1 MKKTLLSAM
10 ALSSGVVM
18 AVTAQSAYS
27 TISWGYGSIEQQRCS
42 TTLSF
47 WWPEHPAACPLAID
61 WTEIQPGLTIGTSQQ
76 VFDWNDNLIYSEI
89 TIQNNT
95 GLDIPAGS
103 RLTIVNNNIQL
114 TNATGTTEDGL
125 SYIETIQD
133 IPNGESLV
141 IRAEFKLKLRTLT
154 FDADFDIAEISD
166 GTIIL
171 TSDSQNLVAQ
181 VVRTLTATVSDP
193 DGVSSDIN
201 YQWQAN
207 GVDIEGANSANYKLT
222 DAEVGQHITVT
233 ASYIDD
239 VEFTEEITS
248 APTDAV
254 LPRAENSTGKVVIAG
269 DRLLGSTLTAT
280 VNDNNAITQDISFQW
295 YANGTAIEGAT
306 ESYLPV
312 NTDLLGKE
320 ITAEANY
327 TDFADYTETP
337 SATTS
342 RIANTTVSGEE
353 ELIAALGTAADGD
366 WIALANGDYAD
377 MAEMDINIPITLT
390 QGQDSDA
397 VISGATCIE
406 LSADKS
412 ALVGLTLDRLD
423 VLVDSDCGD
432 SNVILSG
439 DNVIL
444 SHNSFLGQVEVTN
457 HNSEYNWVYVSGSFN
472 LVERNV
478 FQGKNLDTKGAA
490 ITVYNKSDGST
501 GDHLI
506 QYNLLKDMPG
516 TSVQSSAYAIQIGR
530 STSTASLGEGN
541 HTVRYNRFDN
551 VQADRRLIKVQAS
564 RSSIYNNTIVNSTG
578 GISVE
583 DGYENI
589 VSNNV
594 IISAGDNSDDS
605 GIMFSPYGHTITGN
619 YIAGL
624 KTTSSQ
630 RAGLLLSTETV
641 INTGNQTLE
650 ISPVTIANN
659 TIINSNHAISTY
671 DGSKCI
677 ADTFVANLS
686 RNLVANGVTDQGSNG
701 ESRSAFNND
710 CAISTKSTSNDDS
723 YYASNT
729 DFGTLAG
736 TEGAAD
742 LTIAEN
748 GLLEGQGTIT
758 DIGADADALTF
769 LEESDVG
776 PSSDFAINTSTNSY
790 NGELNLDFT
799 YWYITFPSGDAEYN
813 PQWLL
818 DGNTSEDEFFYDDIG
833 AAVFKSPNIAGST
846 EGSSYP
852 RTELREMLR
861 GPEQDPKP
869 SDWPSTQ
876 GLTKNNWVFSNSYQ
890 RIEHDMGGVDG
901 TMEATLKVDHV
912 STTYE
917 GEENEYKVGR
927 VIVGQIHASDD
938 EPLRLYYHK
947 LPGNELG
954 SVYFAS
960 EVPGLGDDKYDMI
973 GSRTSDAN
981 PVDGIALGEVWSY
994 RVEAVADDLTITI
1007 MREGKPDVART
1018 VKTAAAYA
1026 NDWMYFKAGVY
1037 NQNNTGDESDYA
1049 QATFYSINV
1058 THGEPPAEAGNGEDE
1073 TDDGTTSGEV
1083 IDATSLQTAIL
1094 AASAGDVVELTDGDY
1109 ADIGNIVVTDGVTLT
1124 RAEGSTAV
1132 ISGQTCL
1139 LVSGDDARVTGLEF
1153 SNLSLI
1159 SDSTSSCRS
1168 NGDGSIVITGDNV
1181 TFNNNLLNGDA
1192 IAPIPEDEDTHN
1204 WLVVK
1209 GANTLVERNTFQN
1222 RQGIATDG
1230 ITQVRGGFISVYVN
1244 SSVNN
1249 NTIQYNLF
1257 KDMLLADQS
1266 SAYAIQLG
1274 RTTGTDSGNDGL
1286 NIIQYN
1292 RFDNIDSKSRLIRVQ
1307 GSNNVINHNTVVN
1320 SQGMISLEDGQ
1331 FNEVNYNIILPS
1343 GSDSNDGGIA
1353 AAPYGHIIIG
1363 NYIAG
1368 SKTTSSERGAIY
1380 LNHNVNGTG
1389 NQLLTATE
1397 LEISSN
1403 TIINTKQPLHIG
1415 AKGCGTG
1422 PAFIV
1427 NFSNNLIANG
1437 VSDIAT
1443 YEGAMVTNKGAVRYD
1458 CALDLDSTF
1467 TGEAYYTT
1475 TIYNEENGT
1484 TADTITFDVDS
1495 VFGLDAEAELIA
1507 TTNGLIKAT
1516 GIIENMGTNT
1526 ETLHFITEDDV
1537 GVGSS
1542 TDF

>member
-1 MKKTLLSAM
+1 MKKTLISAM
-10 ALSSGVVM
+10 ALSSGI
-18 AVTAQSAYS
+18 AIAATTQSAYS
-27 TISWGYGSIEQQRCS
+27 SISWGHGSIDQQRCS
-42 TTLSF
+42 TILSF

-61 WTEIQPGLTIGTSQQ
+61 WTEVQPGLTIGTSQQ
-76 VFDWNDNLIYSEI
+76 VFDWNNNLIYSEI
-89 TIQNNT
+89 TIQNTT
-95 GLDIPAGS
+95 GLDIPAS
-103 RLTIVNNNIQL
+103 SKLLITNNNIQL
-114 TNATGTTEDGL
+114 TNATGTTEEGL
-125 SYIETIQD
+125 TYIETTQD
-133 IPNGESLV
+133 IPDGESLV

-154 FDADFDIAEISD
+154 FDVDFDIAEISD
-166 GTIIL
+166 GTVTL
-171 TSDSQNLVAQ
+171 TSDSQNFVAQ

-193 DGVSSDIN
+193 DGISNAIS
-201 YQWQAN
+201 YQWQAD
-207 GVDIEGANSANYKLT
+207 GVDIEGANSASYKLT
-222 DAEVGQHITVT
+222 ESEVGQSITVK

-239 VEFTEEITS
+239 VEFAEEIVS
-248 APTDAV
+248 DPTDAV
-254 LPRAENSTGKVVIAG
+254 LPRAENSAGEVIIDG

-280 VNDNNAITQDISFQW
+280 VNDNNAITQDINFQW
-295 YANGTAIEGAT
+295 YANGVAIEGAT
-306 ESYLPV
+306 ESYLQV
-312 NTDLLGKE
+312 NTELLGKA
-320 ITAEANY
+320 ITAEATY
-327 TDFADYTETP
+327 TDFADYSETP
-337 SATTS
+337 STTTS
-342 RIANTTVSGEE
+342 RIASTLVSGEE
-353 ELIAALGTAADGD
+353 ELIAALSVAAEGD
-366 WIALANGDYAD
+366 WIALASGDYAD
-377 MAEMDINIPITLT
+377 MAAMDIDIPVTLT

-397 VISGATCIE
+397 IISGATCIE

-412 ALVGLTLDRLD
+412 GIVGLTFDELD
-423 VLVDSDCGD
+423 VLIDSDCGD

-439 DNVIL
+439 ENVIL
-444 SHNSFLGQVEVTN
+444 SHNSFLGQVETTS
-457 HNSEYNWVYVSGSFN
+457 HTSEYNWVYVSGSFN
-472 LVERNV
+472 LIERNV
-478 FQGKNLDTKGAA
+478 FQGKSLDTKGAA
-490 ITVYNKSDGST
+490 ISVYNKSDGSE

-506 QYNLLKDMPG
+506 QYNLFKDMPG
-516 TSVQSSAYAIQIGR
+516 TSIQSSAYAIQLGR
-530 STSTASLGEGN
+530 STSSASLGEGN

-564 RSSIYNNTIVNSTG
+564 RSNVYNNTIVNSTG

-589 VSNNV
+589 VSDNV

-630 RAGLLLSTETV
+630 RAGLLLNTETV
-641 INTGNQTLE
+641 LNTGNQTLE

-677 ADTFVANLS
+677 ADTFVANLNS
-686 RNLVANGVTDQGSNG
+686 NLVANGVVDQGSNG
-701 ESRSAFNND
+701 EGRSAFNND
-710 CAISTKSTSNDDS
+710 CAISSESTSSDDS
-723 YYASNT
+723 YYASST
-729 DFGTLAG
+729 AYGTLAG
-736 TEGAAD
+736 AEGTAD

-748 GLLEGQGTIT
+748 GLLEGQGIIA
-758 DIGADADALTF
+758 DIGADADALIF
-769 LEESDVG
+769 LNDSDVG
-776 PSSDFAINTSTNSY
+776 PNSDFAIDASTNSY

-818 DGNTSEDEFFYDDIG
+818 DGGTSEDEFFYDESG

-869 SDWPSTQ
+869 SDWPSTK

-890 RIEHDMGGVDG
+890 RIEHEMGGVDG

-973 GSRTSDAN
+973 GSREADAN
-981 PVDGIALGEVWSY
+981 PIDGIALGEVWSY
-994 RVEAVADDLTITI
+994 RVEAVGDDLTITI

-1037 NQNNTGDESDYA
+1037 NQNNTGDESDYV
-1049 QATFYSINV
+1049 QATFYSIKV
-1058 THGEPPAEAGNGEDE
+1058 SHDEPPAEAGNGEDE
-1073 TDDGTTSGEV
+1073 IDDGTASDTVVDS
-1083 IDATSLQTAIL
+1083 TSLQTAIL

-1109 ADIGNIVVTDGVTLT
+1109 TDIGDIVVTDGITLT

-1153 SNLSLI
+1153 ANLSLT

-1181 TFNNNLLNGDA
+1181 TFDNNLLNGDA
-1192 IAPIPEDEDTHN
+1192 IIPTPEDENTHN

-1209 GANTLVERNTFQN
+1209 GSNTLVERNTFQN
-1222 RQGIATDG
+1222 RQGLTTDG

-1244 SSVNN
+1244 GSVDS

-1274 RTTGTDSGNDGL
+1274 RTTGTDSGQDGF
-1286 NIIQYN
+1286 NTIQYN
-1292 RFDNIDSKSRLIRVQ
+1292 RFDNIDSKTRLIRVQ
-1307 GSNNVINHNTVVN
+1307 GSSNAISYNTVVN

-1331 FNEVNYNIILPS
+1331 FNEANYNIILPS
-1343 GSDSNDGGIA
+1343 GNDSNDGGIA

-1380 LNHNVNGTG
+1380 LNHNINGTG
-1389 NQLLTATE
+1389 NQLLTATA
-1397 LEISSN
+1397 LEVSSN
-1403 TIINTKQPLHIG
+1403 TIINAKQPLHIA

-1422 PAFIV
+1422 PASIV
-1427 NFSNNLIANG
+1427 HFSNNLIANG

-1443 YEGAMVTNKGAVRYD
+1443 YEGTTVTNKGAIRYD

-1467 TGEAYYTT
+1467 SGEAYYTAT
-1475 TIYNEENGT
+1475 VYNEENGT
-1484 TADTITFDVDS
+1484 AVDTITFDTAS
-1495 VFGLDAEAELIA
+1495 IFGLDAEAELTT
-1507 TTNGLIKAT
+1507 TTNGLIMAT
-1516 GIIENMGTNT
+1516 GTIENIGADA

-1542 TDF
+1542 TNF

>member
-1 MKKTLLSAM
+1 MKKTLISAV
-10 ALSSGVVM
+10 ALSSGVAM
-18 AVTAQSAYS
+18 AVTAPSAYS
-27 TISWGYGSIEQQRCS
+27 AISWGHGKIKQQRCS
-42 TTLSF
+42 SSLSF
-47 WWPEHPAACPLAID
+47 WWPEHSAACPLAID
-61 WTEIQPGLTIGTSQQ
+61 WEEIQPGLTIGTSQQ

-95 GLDIPAGS
+95 GLTIPEGS

-114 TNATGTTEDGL
+114 TNATGTTEDDL
-125 SYIETIQD
+125 TYIDTIED
-133 IPNGESLV
+133 IPVGESLV
-141 IRAEFKLKLRTLT
+141 IRAEFQLKLRILT
-154 FDADFDIAEISD
+154 FDVEFDILEVSD
-166 GTIIL
+166 GTVTL
-171 TSDSQNLVAQ
+171 TSDSHSFPPQVA
-181 VVRTLTATVSDP
+181 RTLTATVNDP
-193 DGVSSDIN
+193 DGISSDIN
-201 YQWQAN
+201 YQWQAD
-207 GVDIEGANSANYKLT
+207 GVDIDGAISASYKLT
-222 DAEVGQHITVT
+222 DAEAGQSITVK

-239 VEFTEEITS
+239 VEFAEEIIS

-254 LPRAENSTGKVVIAG
+254 LPRAENSAGEVFISG

-280 VNDNNAITQDISFQW
+280 VNDNNAIAQSISFQW
-295 YANGTAIEGAT
+295 YANGTAIQGAT
-306 ESYLPV
+306 ESYLPID
-312 NTDLLGKE
+312 TDLLGKE
-320 ITAEANY
+320 ITVEASY
-327 TDFADYTETP
+327 TDFADYVETP

-342 RIANTTVSGEE
+342 RIANTIVSGEE

-366 WIALANGDYAD
+366 WIALASGDYAD
-377 MAEMDINIPITLT
+377 MAEMDINIPVTLT

-412 ALVGLTLDRLD
+412 ALVGLTFDGLD
-423 VLVDSDCGD
+423 VLVDSGCGD

-444 SHNSFLGQVEVTN
+444 SHSSFLGQVETTS
-457 HNSEYNWVYVSGSFN
+457 HASEYNWVYISGSFN

-478 FQGKNLDTKGAA
+478 FQEKNLDTKGAA

-506 QYNLLKDMPG
+506 QYNLFKDMPG

-551 VQADRRLIKVQAS
+551 VQADRRLVKVQAS
-564 RSSIYNNTIVNSTG
+564 RSSIYNNTIINSTG

-594 IISAGDNSDDS
+594 IISAGNNSDDS

-641 INTGNQTLE
+641 LNTGNQTLE

-677 ADTFVANLS
+677 VDAFVANLS
-686 RNLVANGVTDQGSNG
+686 ANLVANGVVDQGSNG
-701 ESRSAFNND
+701 EGRSAFNND
-710 CAISTKSTSNDDS
+710 CAISTESTSSNDS
-723 YYASNT
+723 YYASST
-729 DFGTLAG
+729 HFGTLAG
-736 TEGAAD
+736 AQGTAD

-748 GLLEGQGTIT
+748 GLLEGQGAIT

-776 PSSDFAINTSTNSY
+776 PNSNFAIDSSTNSY
-790 NGELNLDFT
+790 NDELNLDFT

-818 DGNTSEDEFFYDDIG
+818 DGGTSDGEFFYDETG
-833 AAVFKSPNIAGST
+833 AAVFKSPNVAGST

-869 SDWPSTQ
+869 SDWPSTK

-890 RIEHDMGGVDG
+890 RIEHEMGGVDG
-901 TMEATLKVDHV
+901 TLEATLKVDHV

-981 PVDGIALGEVWSY
+981 PIDGIALGEVWSY
-994 RVEAVADDLTITI
+994 RVEAVGDDLTITI

-1037 NQNNTGDESDYA
+1037 NQNNTGDESDYV
-1049 QATFYSINV
+1049 QATFYSIDV
-1058 THGEPPAEAGNGEDE
+1058 THGEPPAEPGNGEDE
-1073 TDDGTTSGEV
+1073 IDDGTSDTV
-1083 IDATSLQTAIL
+1083 VDATSLQAAIL
-1094 AASAGDVVELTDGDY
+1094 AASAGGVVELTDGDY
-1109 ADIGNIVVTDGVTLT
+1109 TDIGNIVVTDGVTLT

-1181 TFNNNLLNGDA
+1181 TFDNNLLDGDA
-1192 IAPIPEDEDTHN
+1192 ITPIPEDEDTHN

-1222 RQGIATDG
+1222 RQGLATDG

-1286 NIIQYN
+1286 NIVQYN

-1307 GSNNVINHNTVVN
+1307 GSSNVINYNTVVN

-1380 LNHNVNGTG
+1380 LNHNANGTG
-1389 NQLLTATE
+1389 NQSLTATA

-1403 TIINTKQPLHIG
+1403 TIINAKQPLHIA

-1422 PAFIV
+1422 PASIV

-1443 YEGAMVTNKGAVRYD
+1443 YEGTTVTNKGAIRYD
-1458 CALDLDSTF
+1458 CALDLGSTF
-1467 TGEAYYTT
+1467 TGEAYYTASV
-1475 TIYNEENGT
+1475 YNEENGIA
-1484 TADTITFDVDS
+1484 ADTIAFDVDS
-1495 VFGLDAEAELIA
+1495 VFGLDAEAELLA

-1516 GIIENMGTNT
+1516 GTIENMGTDT
-1526 ETLHFITEDDV
+1526 ETLYFITEDDV
-1537 GVGSS
+1537 GVDSS